1 MVYYN
6 LNIYFP
12 NHIKSSIKGGPP
24 EGSYGWTKRFPEAVL
39 GIDKKRS
46 SRLETILSIY
56 IKRAS
61 WFW

>member
-39 GIDKKRS
+39 GIDKS
-46 SRLETILSIY
+46 GHLN
-56 IKRAS
+56 
-61 WFW
+61 